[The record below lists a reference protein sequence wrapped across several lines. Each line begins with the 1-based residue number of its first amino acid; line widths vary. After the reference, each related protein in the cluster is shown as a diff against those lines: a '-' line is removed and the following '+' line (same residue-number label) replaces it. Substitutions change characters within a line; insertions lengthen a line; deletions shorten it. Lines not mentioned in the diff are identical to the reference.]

1 MKRLDIFKSEG
12 GYRLALGIYNDSP
25 VIDKSPWFET
35 KEEAEKAR
43 REVIEEDEREAKIE
57 QYIQD
62 GNIEALENMDK

>member
-1 MKRLDIFKSEG
+1 MERFDIFKSEG

-35 KEEAEKAR
+35 KEEAEKEKER
-43 REVIEEDEREAKIE
+43 VIAEAERQVKIE

-62 GNIEALENMDK
+62 GNIEALENMG